1 MAIKTTIGPKGVVSE
16 TTTGTE
22 DQLVV
27 TVDAPVETVTTV
39 VSASSAAAVALTGG
53 TTMLV
58 APAAAG
64 VTCSLPAL
72 ATTNVGLGVKLLLDS
87 NGERVVV
94 SGSDKINGSATL
106 PTSGAYGVLDV
117 VGVKSDD
124 DGNFHWHI
132 LTQKQ

>member
-16 TTTGTE
+16 TTTGTQ

-39 VSASSAAAVALTGG
+39 VSASRAAVVALTGG

-58 APAAAG
+58 APAATG

-72 ATTNVGLGVKLLLDS
+72 TTAKVGLGVKLVLDG
-87 NGERVVV
+87 NGRRVVL
-94 SGSDKINGSATL
+94 SGSNNINSSAFL
-106 PTSGAYGVLDV
+106 PTSGAYGVVDII
-117 VGVKSDD
+117 GVKSDD

>member
-39 VSASSAAAVALTGG
+39 VSASSAAVVALTGG

-58 APAAAG
+58 APAATG

-72 ATTNVGLGVKLLLDS
+72 TSVNVGLGVKLFLDG
-87 NGERVVV
+87 NGRRVVL
-94 SGSDKINGSATL
+94 SGSNNVNSSAVL
-106 PTSGAYGVLDV
+106 PTSGAYGVVDI